1 MDFLPDLS
9 IQMFE
14 ESVAAI
20 ERHLT
25 LPVSAEEISG
35 SVGYSRF
42 HFDRLFLSQTGIT
55 PARYLRK
62 RRLAEAAR
70 ALVNSSARILDI
82 ALAYQFRS
90 QESFTRS
97 FQKEFGLSPGAYRK
111 RNHFHRPFPMLRSR
125 PFHLLYAGKGI
136 HPVGKIIVPTS
147 TIVEAVNLPHTAE
160 CRDGEVLTQMMLM
173 TKQPLSIRSAERQD
187 IPHLC
192 RLYFELHESVA
203 QCVPNRLRSLGD
215 PEAFDASW
223 LSNKLDKL
231 LDAVD
236 VIIFVAE
243 VSDKIVGLAEVYLR
257 KDDAATSEQLA
268 YQYGYLQSL
277 LVGANFRGRG
287 IGERLLKAAEQW
299 ARERGASELR
309 LETWEY
315 NGGPLG
321 FYQQQGYRTLKRTLV
336 RSL

>member
-1 MDFLPDLS
+1 M
-9 IQMFE
+9 
-14 ESVAAI
+14 
-20 ERHLT
+20 
-25 LPVSAEEISG
+25 
-35 SVGYSRF
+35 
-42 HFDRLFLSQTGIT
+42 
-55 PARYLRK
+55 
-62 RRLAEAAR
+62 
-70 ALVNSSARILDI
+70 
-82 ALAYQFRS
+82 
-90 QESFTRS
+90 
-97 FQKEFGLSPGAYRK
+97 
-111 RNHFHRPFPMLRSR
+111 
-125 PFHLLYAGKGI
+125 
-136 HPVGKIIVPTS
+136 GKIIVPTI
-147 TIVEAVNLPHTAE
+147 TIVEAVNLPHAAE
-160 CRDGEVLTQMMLM
+160 RRDGKVLTQMMLM

-203 QCVPNRLRSLGD
+203 QGVPNRLRTLGD

-243 VSDKIVGLAEVYLR
+243 VSDQVVGLAEVYLR
-257 KDDAATSEQLA
+257 KDDAATSERIA

-277 LVGANFRGRG
+277 VVDAAFRGRG

-309 LETWEY
+309 LEAWEY

-336 RSL
+336 RPL